1 MQKEY
6 TTEERVAIMQ
16 RIGEQMNECRKA
28 HWKLLSA
35 QGGPN
40 VYDCERRNMNYIV
53 ERMATYTSRINAHIN
68 RINIYN
74 LSEEI
79 GQIKAATRM
88 ARVWHAMTPYAM
100 MDETLGK
107 NLMDDLAEV
116 FENYRVAGCVIHNEG
131 LHITHALVTA
141 YSFIPGTCE
150 VMDSEHDVTFCGCT
164 IKSRPD
170 MSDLFLSALHH
181 IAWTVDSVNIFASEN
196 NAQ

>member
-6 TTEERVAIMQ
+6 TTEERVAITQ
-16 RIGEQMNECRKA
+16 RIGEQMNECRRA
-28 HWKLLSA
+28 HWKILSEA
-35 QGGPN
+35 GTD
-40 VYDCERRNMNYIV
+40 VYDEERYNMNYIV
-53 ERMATYTSRINAHIN
+53 ERMATYTSRINAYIN

-74 LSEEI
+74 LIEEI
-79 GQIKAATRM
+79 AQIKAATRM

-107 NLMDDLAEV
+107 NLMHDLAEV

-131 LHITHALVTA
+131 LHITHALVTG

-150 VMDSEHDVTFCGCT
+150 VMDSEHDVTFSGYT

-170 MSDLFLSALHH
+170 MADLFMSALHH
-181 IAWTVDSVNIFASEN
+181 IAWTVDGVNIFASEN